1 MTFACVNFGQ
11 KNNIHYEYSLGDG
24 SEPWQNIGNSGEMTF
39 ANLPHGDYQFNVR
52 AVTNDGSIIGKTS
65 TLFFTIR
72 PAYYQTWWFR
82 IGVAL
87 LIALILFAV
96 YKYRIRQLMKVQSVR
111 DNISRDLHDDIGAT
125 LSSINITSSMIQR
138 KTKDSP
144 ELASLLGGMRNDI
157 KHASESL
164 EVS

>member
-72 PAYYQTWWFR
+72 PAHSIMRQALP
-82 IGVAL
+82 GVIPPSAL
-87 LIALILFAV
+87 
-96 YKYRIRQLMKVQSVR
+96 R
-111 DNISRDLHDDIGAT
+111 
-125 LSSINITSSMIQR
+125 
-138 KTKDSP
+138 
-144 ELASLLGGMRNDI
+144 
-157 KHASESL
+157 SE
-164 EVS
+164 